1 MLTIKFGK
9 MLTAEE
15 AKKQYCHL
23 TMPCPDD
30 TFSCHADE
38 CIAWMWLEEVHAG
51 LVSKEEFYSLQE
63 TYNKAKREGRRLGF
77 CCK

>member
-1 MLTIKFGK
+1 MMTIKFGK

-23 TMPCPDD
+23 TMPCPDN
-30 TFSCHADE
+30 TLYCSADE
-38 CIAWMWLEEVHAG
+38 CIAWVWLGDLREG
-51 LVSKEEFYSLQE
+51 MVSHEQYMALRQE
-63 TYNKAKREGRRLGF
+63 ALEASRNGRRLGF